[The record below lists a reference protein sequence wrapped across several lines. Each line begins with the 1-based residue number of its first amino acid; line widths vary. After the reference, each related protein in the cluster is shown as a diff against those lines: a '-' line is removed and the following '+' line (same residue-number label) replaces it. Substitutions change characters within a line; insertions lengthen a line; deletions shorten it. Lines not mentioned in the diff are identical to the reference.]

1 MTDEKTPGHRGVAS
15 PCRGEDSATPHPG
28 DAPNIGDEP
37 VRDTRHAAR
46 MARKKAVV
54 DARIVAA
61 RHEKG
66 VLLVNT
72 GNGKGKSSAAF
83 GLVARALGHGMQVGV
98 VQFVKGRSD
107 TGEEAF
113 FRAQPGVAWHVMGE
127 GFTWETQDR
136 RRDVACAQAA
146 WQIARTLLRDARVG
160 LVVLDE
166 LNIVLKYGYLDVA
179 AVLADLAERPPRQH
193 VVVTGRA
200 APPQLIAAADTV
212 SETVA
217 VKHAFAAGVKAMP
230 GMEF

>member
-1 MTDEKTPGHRGVAS
+1 MSEQKQIADEGR
-15 PCRGEDSATPHPG
+15 
-28 DAPNIGDEP
+28 DA
-37 VRDTRHAAR
+37 RHNER

-54 DARIVAA
+54 DEKIAA
-61 RHEKG
+61 AQVERG

-72 GNGKGKSSAAF
+72 GNGKGKSSAGF

-98 VQFVKGRSD
+98 VQFIKGRSD

-113 FRAQPGVAWHVMGE
+113 YRRQPGVAWHVSGE

-136 RRDVACAQAA
+136 ARDVATAEAA
-146 WQIARTLLRDARVG
+146 WEVARGLLRDPAIG

-166 LNIVLKYGYLDVA
+166 LNIALKYRYLDVNT
-179 AVLADLAERPPRQH
+179 VIADLRARPPMQH

-200 APPQLIAAADTV
+200 APAELVEAADTV
-212 SETVA
+212 TDMTV

-230 GMEF
+230 GLEW